1 MFLYSDPAEASK
13 FGYVDGWAPDGDVFL
28 YTGEGSEGDQ
38 QLQQGNLSLLEHRQ
52 QGRALRLF
60 VAVSGKQ
67 RGGKLHRYVGEFEV
81 DRDIPF
87 TQEDAPD
94 ALGAIRSALVFRLRP
109 AGPVEHRESDASHVD
124 TAMIG
129 PHAELVGVERA
140 VAVELDR
147 KATPGGKARRRE
159 AELTEQYR
167 AWLEAQG
174 HEVKQWKLHLPG
186 QVAALRT
193 DLFDV
198 TAGEIYEAKGS
209 IARESIRMAIGQL
222 LDYRR
227 HVPVPGA
234 ALAVL
239 LPARPSD
246 DLVDLV
252 TSAGMSCVY
261 RQDAGRFARVGP
273 ATVS

>member
-1 MFLYSDPAEASK
+1 MFLYADPAEAGK
-13 FGYVDGWAPDGDVFL
+13 FGYVDGWAPGGDVFL

-38 QLQQGNLSLLEHRQ
+38 QLQQGNLSLLEHRK

-60 VAVSGKQ
+60 IAASGKQ

-81 DRDIPF
+81 DHDSPCA
-87 TQEDAPD
+87 QEDAPD
-94 ALGAIRSALVFRLRP
+94 ALGETRSVWVFRLRP
-109 AGPVEHRESDASHVD
+109 VGAVEYRESDASRRDVVE
-124 TAMIG
+124 AG
-129 PHAELVGVERA
+129 PRAELVAVERV
-140 VAVELDR
+140 VAVESDR

-174 HEVKQWKLHLPG
+174 HQVMQWKLTLPG

-193 DLFDV
+193 DLFDATV
-198 TAGEIYEAKGS
+198 SEIYEAKGS

-261 RQDAGRFARVGP
+261 RQDAGRFHRVGP
-273 ATVS
+273 TTAS